1 MFFLSLIRMALK
13 VLWLSLML
21 RILGTYVRES
31 KRNLVFLFV
40 FCSLNRTFDLT
51 VLGTVVRESKR
62 KMVFLFVFCSLNRTF
77 DALHLR
83 YLRSRIK
90 KEKWY
95 FFLYSAHLIVP
106 LHSKYNRYMNIESQ
120 IITSAQEAVSS
131 LYGQQV
137 PEKMVQLQKTR
148 SEFEGNLTLVVFP
161 FLKISKKNP
170 EQTAQEIGQYLADHC
185 EAVAGFNVV
194 KGFLNLVIAPAA
206 WLALLNDINANEH
219 YGERQANENS
229 PLVMIEYSSPNT
241 NKPLHLGHVRNN
253 LLGWSLAQIMQAN
266 GNRVVKTNIVNDRGI
281 HICKSMLAWLKYG
294 NGETPETS
302 GKKGDHLIGDYY
314 VAFDKH
320 YREEVK
326 QLVESGMD
334 EEQAKQEAPLIKE
347 AHEMLV
353 KWENNDPEVRALWQ
367 KMNNWVYAGFDET
380 YKKMG
385 VSFDKIYYESQTYLK
400 GKAKVEEGLAK
411 GLFERHADNS
421 VWADLTNEGLDQK
434 LLLRSDGTSVYMT
447 QDIGTAEMRFQDYPI
462 DKMIYVV
469 GNEQN
474 YHFQVLSI
482 LLDRLG
488 FKWGKELV
496 HFSYGMVELPNGK
509 MKSREGTVVDADD
522 LMALMVSDAKKTS
535 EELGK
540 FDDMSE
546 DERNEIA
553 RIVGMGAL
561 KYFILKVD
569 ARKNMLFNPEE
580 SIDFNGNTGPFIQYT
595 YARIRSILRK
605 AGEQGASEAPL
616 NAVLSDKETELIQ
629 KMSEYGAAVEQAG
642 KDYSPSG
649 IANYCYELTKVF
661 NQFYHDYSILN
672 EADEQKKLVRLVIA
686 RNVAKVIRNGMAL
699 LGIEVP
705 ERM

>member
-1 MFFLSLIRMALK
+1 
-13 VLWLSLML
+13 
-21 RILGTYVRES
+21 
-31 KRNLVFLFV
+31 
-40 FCSLNRTFDLT
+40 
-51 VLGTVVRESKR
+51 
-62 KMVFLFVFCSLNRTF
+62 
-77 DALHLR
+77 
-83 YLRSRIK
+83 
-90 KEKWY
+90 
-95 FFLYSAHLIVP
+95 
-106 LHSKYNRYMNIESQ
+106 MNIEKALCSSV
-120 IITSAQEAVSS
+120 IKAVKE
-131 LYGQQV
+131 LYGQDV
-137 PEKMVQLQKTR
+137 PEKMVQLQKTKR
-148 SEFEGNLTLVVFP
+148 EFEGHLTLVVFP
-161 FLKISKKNP
+161 FLKISHKKP
-170 EQTAQEIGQYLADHC
+170 EETAEDLGRWLKENESC
-185 EAVAGFNVV
+185 VASYNVV
-194 KGFLNLVIAPAA
+194 KGFLNLVISNGA
-206 WLALLNDINANEH
+206 WIGLLNDINADPT
-219 YGERQANENS
+219 YGERKATEKS

-253 LLGWSLAQIMQAN
+253 LLGWSLAKIMEAN

-281 HICKSMLAWLKYG
+281 HICKSMLAWLKWG

-320 YREEVK
+320 YREEVAELK
-326 QLVESGMD
+326 AKYTAEGMG
-334 EEQAKQEAPLIKE
+334 EEEAEKKAKDEAPLIKE

-353 KWENNDPEVRALWQ
+353 KWEQGDNDVRALWQ
-367 KMNNWVYAGFDET
+367 KMNSWVYAGFDET
-380 YKKMG
+380 YKALG
-385 VSFDKIYYESQTYLK
+385 VSFDKIYYESDTYLE

-411 GLFERHADNS
+411 GLFFRKDDNS
-421 VWADLTNEGLDQK
+421 VWADLTNDGLDQK

-447 QDIGTAEMRFQDYPI
+447 QDIGTAEMRFRDFPI

-522 LMALMVSDAKKTS
+522 LIAEMIEDARKTS
-535 EELGK
+535 DELGK
-540 FDDMSE
+540 FKDMTE
-546 DERNEIA
+546 EERNEIA
-553 RIVGMGAL
+553 RIVGLGAL

-595 YARIRSILRK
+595 HARIRSILRK
-605 AGEQGASEAPL
+605 AEAEGMKLPENLDADMPL
-616 NAVLSDKETELIQ
+616 NQKETELIQ
-629 KMSEYGAAVEQAG
+629 KMNEYGAVVEQAG

-649 IANYCYELTKVF
+649 IANYCYELTKEF
-661 NQFYHDYSILN
+661 NQFYHDYSILG
-672 EADEQKKLVRLVIA
+672 ADNDKEKTVRLVLA
-686 RNVAKVIRNGMAL
+686 ANVAKTIKNGMDL

>member
-1 MFFLSLIRMALK
+1 
-13 VLWLSLML
+13 
-21 RILGTYVRES
+21 
-31 KRNLVFLFV
+31 
-40 FCSLNRTFDLT
+40 
-51 VLGTVVRESKR
+51 
-62 KMVFLFVFCSLNRTF
+62 
-77 DALHLR
+77 
-83 YLRSRIK
+83 
-90 KEKWY
+90 
-95 FFLYSAHLIVP
+95 
-106 LHSKYNRYMNIESQ
+106 MNIEQTISLK
-120 IITSAQEAVSS
+120 AQEAVKA
-131 LYGQQV
+131 LYGQDV
-137 PEKMVQLQKTR
+137 PESMVQLQKTKR
-148 SEFEGNLTLVVFP
+148 EFEGSLTLVVFP
-161 FLKISKKNP
+161 FLKISRKKP
-170 EQTAQEIGQYLADHC
+170 EDTAQEIGQWLQEHC
-185 EAVAGFNVV
+185 DAVERFNVV
-194 KGFLNLVIAPAA
+194 KGFLNIVVAQKA
-206 WLALLNDINANEH
+206 WVSLLNAINADPL
-219 YGERQANENS
+219 YGEKKATDQS

-253 LLGWSLAQIMQAN
+253 LLGWSLAKIMEAN

-281 HICKSMLAWLKYG
+281 HICKSMLAWQKWG

-326 QLVESGMD
+326 TLKAQFVAEGMADEAAEEKAKAES
-334 EEQAKQEAPLIKE
+334 PLMKE

-353 KWENNDPEVRALWQ
+353 KWENNDPEVRALWT
-367 KMNNWVYAGFDET
+367 KMNDWVYAGFDQT
-380 YKKMG
+380 YKALG
-385 VSFDKIYYESQTYLK
+385 VGFDKIYYESNTYLV
-400 GKAKVEEGLAK
+400 GKKKVEEGLAK
-411 GLFERHADNS
+411 GLFFRKDDNS

-447 QDIGTAEMRFQDYPI
+447 QDIGTAEMRFADYPI

-522 LMALMVSDAKKTS
+522 LIDAMVNDALKTS

-540 FDDMSE
+540 FKDMSD
-546 DERNEIA
+546 DERREIA
-553 RIVGMGAL
+553 RIVGLGAL

-605 AGEQGASEAPL
+605 AEAEGITLPTALADNMPL
-616 NAVLSDKETELIQ
+616 NDKEKDLVQ
-629 KMSEYGAAVEQAG
+629 KMNDFGAAVEQAG

-649 IANYCYELTKVF
+649 IANYCYELTKEF
-661 NQFYHDYSILN
+661 NQFYHDYSILG
-672 EADEQKKLVRLVIA
+672 ADTQDEKIVRLVIA
-686 RNVAKVIRNGMAL
+686 ANVGKTLKNGMAL

>member
-1 MFFLSLIRMALK
+1 MA
-13 VLWLSLML
+13 
-21 RILGTYVRES
+21 
-31 KRNLVFLFV
+31 
-40 FCSLNRTFDLT
+40 
-51 VLGTVVRESKR
+51 
-62 KMVFLFVFCSLNRTF
+62 
-77 DALHLR
+77 
-83 YLRSRIK
+83 
-90 KEKWY
+90 
-95 FFLYSAHLIVP
+95 
-106 LHSKYNRYMNIESQ
+106 
-120 IITSAQEAVSS
+120 AVKA
-131 LYGQQV
+131 LYGQEV

-148 SEFEGNLTLVVFP
+148 SEFEGSLTLVVFP
-161 FLKISKKNP
+161 FVKMARKSP
-170 EQTAQEIGQYLADHC
+170 EQTGQEIGQYLVDNC
-185 EAVAGFNVV
+185 EAVSKFNVV
-194 KGFLNLVIAPAA
+194 KGFLNLSIADAA
-206 WLALLNDINANEH
+206 WFNLLEDIDKDDH
-219 YGERQANENS
+219 YGEKAADEGS

-253 LLGWSLAQIMQAN
+253 LLGWSLAQIMEAN
-266 GNRVVKTNIVNDRGI
+266 GNKVVKTNIVNDRGI

-294 NGETPETS
+294 NGETPESS

-326 QLVESGMD
+326 ELAAQYVADGMSAEQA
-334 EEQAKQEAPLIKE
+334 EEKAKQEAPLIKE

-353 KWENNDPEVRALWQ
+353 KWEQNDPEVRALWE
-367 KMNNWVYAGFDET
+367 KMNSWVYAGFDET
-380 YKKMG
+380 YRKMG

-411 GLFERHADNS
+411 GLFERHEDNS

-522 LMALMVSDAKKTS
+522 LMALMVEDAYKTS
-535 EELGK
+535 MELGK
-540 FDDMSE
+540 FDDMTE
-546 DERNEIA
+546 EERREIA

-605 AGEQGASEAPL
+605 ATTPDPSKGRGDSAAQQLPLLLERAGGEAPL
-616 NAVLSDKETELIQ
+616 EAKEIELIQ
-629 KMSEYGAAVEQAG
+629 KMSEFGAAVEQAG

-661 NQFYHDYSILN
+661 NQFYHDFSILN
-672 EADEQKKLVRLVIA
+672 EPDEQKKAVRLMLA
-686 RNVAKVIRNGMAL
+686 KNVAKIIKNGMGL

>member
-1 MFFLSLIRMALK
+1 M
-13 VLWLSLML
+13 
-21 RILGTYVRES
+21 T
-31 KRNLVFLFV
+31 
-40 FCSLNRTFDLT
+40 
-51 VLGTVVRESKR
+51 
-62 KMVFLFVFCSLNRTF
+62 
-77 DALHLR
+77 
-83 YLRSRIK
+83 
-90 KEKWY
+90 
-95 FFLYSAHLIVP
+95 
-106 LHSKYNRYMNIESQ
+106 IEQQ
-120 IITSAQEAVSS
+120 IINAALAAVKE
-131 LYGQQV
+131 LYGQEV
-137 PEKMVQLQKTR
+137 PEKMVQLQKTKK
-148 SEFEGNLTLVVFP
+148 EFEGNLTLVVFP
-161 FLKISKKNP
+161 FLKISRKKP
-170 EQTAQEIGQYLADHC
+170 DETAREIGEYIKQNC
-185 EAVAGFNVV
+185 EAIADFNAVG
-194 KGFLNLVIAPAA
+194 GFLNLIIDKKA
-206 WLALLNDINANEH
+206 WLGLLNEMNQNEKF
-219 YGERQANENS
+219 GEKPVTEAS

-253 LLGWSLAQIMQAN
+253 LLGWSLAQIMEAN
-266 GNRVVKTNIVNDRGI
+266 GNKVVKTNIVNDRGI

-326 QLVESGMD
+326 TLKAQYMAEGMD
-334 EEQAKQEAPLIKE
+334 EEAAEKKAKEESPLIKE

-353 KWENNDPEVRALWQ
+353 KWEQNDPEVRALWK
-367 KMNNWVYAGFDET
+367 KMNDWVYAGFDET
-380 YKKMG
+380 YKALG
-385 VSFDKIYYESQTYLK
+385 VGFDKIYYESNTYLV
-400 GKAKVEEGLAK
+400 GKKKVEEGLAK
-411 GLFERHADNS
+411 GLFFRKDDNS
-421 VWADLTNEGLDQK
+421 VWADLTGEGLDQK

-447 QDIGTAEMRFQDYPI
+447 QDIGTAEMRFNDFPI

-522 LMALMVSDAKKTS
+522 LIAAMIGDAKQTS

-540 FDDMSE
+540 FKDMTE
-546 DERNEIA
+546 EERNEIA

-605 AGEQGASEAPL
+605 AQAEGIAIPAQLGENMPL
-616 NAVLSDKETELIQ
+616 NEKEIELIQ
-629 KMSEYGAAVEQAG
+629 KLNEFGAAVEQAG

-649 IANYCYELTKVF
+649 IANYCYELTKAF
-661 NQFYHDYSILN
+661 NQFYHDYSILG
-672 EADEQKKLVRLVIA
+672 ADTEDEKIVRLVLA
-686 RNVAKVIRNGMAL
+686 QNVGKTLKNGMAL

>member
-1 MFFLSLIRMALK
+1 M
-13 VLWLSLML
+13 
-21 RILGTYVRES
+21 T
-31 KRNLVFLFV
+31 
-40 FCSLNRTFDLT
+40 
-51 VLGTVVRESKR
+51 
-62 KMVFLFVFCSLNRTF
+62 
-77 DALHLR
+77 
-83 YLRSRIK
+83 
-90 KEKWY
+90 
-95 FFLYSAHLIVP
+95 
-106 LHSKYNRYMNIESQ
+106 IEQQ
-120 IITSAQEAVSS
+120 IINAAQAAVKE
-131 LYGQQV
+131 LYGQEV
-137 PEKMVQLQKTR
+137 AEKMVQLQKTKK
-148 SEFEGNLTLVVFP
+148 EFEGNLTLVVFP
-161 FLKISKKNP
+161 FLKISRKKP
-170 EQTAQEIGQYLADHC
+170 DETAREIGEYIKQNC
-185 EAVAGFNVV
+185 EAIADFNAVG
-194 KGFLNLVIAPAA
+194 GFLNLVIDKKA
-206 WLALLNDINANEH
+206 WLVLLNEMNLNEKF
-219 YGERQANENS
+219 GEKPVTEAS

-253 LLGWSLAQIMQAN
+253 LLGWSLAQIMEAN

-281 HICKSMLAWLKYG
+281 HICKSMLAWLKFG

-320 YREEVK
+320 YRAEVAELK
-326 QLVESGMD
+326 AKYVAEGMD
-334 EEQAKQEAPLIKE
+334 EEQAEKKAKEESPLIKE

-353 KWENNDPEVRALWQ
+353 KWEQNDPEVRALWK
-367 KMNNWVYAGFDET
+367 KMNDWVYAGFDET
-380 YKKMG
+380 YKALG
-385 VSFDKIYYESQTYLK
+385 VGFDKIYYESNTYLV
-400 GKAKVEEGLAK
+400 GKKKVEEGLAK
-411 GLFERHADNS
+411 GLFFRKDDNS
-421 VWADLTNEGLDQK
+421 VWADLTDEGLDQK

-447 QDIGTAEMRFQDYPI
+447 QDIGTAEMRFNDFPI

-522 LMALMVSDAKKTS
+522 LIAAMVADAKQTS

-540 FDDMSE
+540 FKDMSE
-546 DERNEIA
+546 EERNEIA
-553 RIVGMGAL
+553 RIVGLGAL

-605 AGEQGASEAPL
+605 AQAEGINIPATLADTMPL
-616 NAVLSDKETELIQ
+616 NEKEIELIQ
-629 KMSEYGAAVEQAG
+629 KLNEFGAAVEQAG

-649 IANYCYELTKVF
+649 IANYCYELTKAF
-661 NQFYHDYSILN
+661 NQFYHDYSILG
-672 EADEQKKLVRLVIA
+672 ADTEEEKVVRLVLA
-686 RNVAKVIRNGMAL
+686 QNVGKTLKNGMAL